1 MSERNAILVT
11 ENLTKTFP
19 ASHRRILTAVS
30 GVSLTAYQGETLG
43 IVGESGCGKSTYV
56 KMLVHVIEP
65 TSGTI
70 TFDGRDITNLS
81 GEALRQNHREIQMV
95 FQDPAAAFNP
105 KMRIIDIVTEPLT
118 NYGLLKRIDKEDK
131 CAELLEMV
139 ELPKDFMYRFPHN
152 MSGGQRQRIGVARA
166 LALSPKVIILDEAT
180 SALDVSVQ
188 DRLVELL
195 VKLQQE
201 KNLTYLFICHDM
213 ALVHCMAHRVAV
225 MYLGNVVEVLPS
237 IEVAENPLHPYTK
250 AMLGSIFSHHMD
262 FTKKIES
269 IEGEVPSPLNVPE
282 GCPFCDRCEHATDR
296 CRKIKPRLTEATP
309 GHLVA
314 CHLFD

>member
-1 MSERNAILVT
+1 MSERKAILAT

-19 ASHRRILTAVS
+19 ASHGRTLTAVS
-30 GVSLTAYQGETLG
+30 GVSLSAYQGETLG

-118 NYGLLKRIDKEDK
+118 NYGLLKRSEKEDK

-139 ELPKDFMYRFPHN
+139 ELPKDFMYRYPHN

-195 VKLQQE
+195 VRLQKE
-201 KNLTYLFICHDM
+201 KDLTYLFICHDM
-213 ALVHCMAHRVAV
+213 ALVHCMSHRVAV

-237 IEVAENPLHPYTK
+237 VEIAENPLHPYTK

-282 GCPFCDRCEHATDR
+282 GCPFCDRCEHASDT
-296 CRKIKPRLTEATP
+296 CRKIKPGLTEATQ

-314 CHLFD
+314 CHLFG